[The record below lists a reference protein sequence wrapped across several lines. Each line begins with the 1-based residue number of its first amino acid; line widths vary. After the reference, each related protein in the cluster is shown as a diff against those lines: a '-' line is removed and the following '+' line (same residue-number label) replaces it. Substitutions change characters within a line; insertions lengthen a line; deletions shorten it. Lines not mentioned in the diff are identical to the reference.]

1 MSRAERRHRAES
13 DAHLIHGSSER
24 GCCHRLKIKLSPP
37 MSIWETSILISGVY
51 WRWILVPLAAGI
63 CAAGQAD
70 RTVETV
76 LPALSYGASCW
87 SSIDLQNL
95 GDRPVVADVE
105 AHRSTGALVALVGHE
120 GMTVRLN
127 PGVRVS
133 YRAAI
138 DDETSGAWM
147 KIRER
152 ITSAALSPILAV
164 SGKTECVAANELR
177 TAVREVAYP
186 MRNPWYSTDV
196 AGTSAGEEISLINTS
211 ERAVLASICY
221 SSGTL
226 VSVPAPAD
234 PAELVPLC
242 STAFDAQIPPF
253 GSRQFPVEHEGNS
266 HFSLKTRGEAVVLQM
281 LRRVEARVN
290 LYSVDSTIVFGGE
303 AQR

>member
-1 MSRAERRHRAES
+1 MSCQIVSRCTVLFHMVT
-13 DAHLIHGSSER
+13 GK
-24 GCCHRLKIKLSPP
+24 LKIKFPLP
-37 MSIWETSILISGVY
+37 MSTWETSTVILVVH
-51 WRWILVPLAAGI
+51 WRWILLSLLVVV
-63 CAAGQAD
+63 CAAGQPD

-105 AHRSTGALVALVGHE
+105 AHRSTGALVALVGHD
-120 GMTVRLN
+120 GITVRLK
-127 PGVRVS
+127 PGERVS

-138 DDETSGAWM
+138 DDETTGAWV
-147 KIRER
+147 KVREP
-152 ITSAALSPILAV
+152 IASTALSPIIAV

-177 TAVREVAYP
+177 TSSREVAYP
-186 MRNPWYSTDV
+186 MRNPWYSGDV
-196 AGTSAGEEISLINTS
+196 AGTGAGEEVSLINTT
-211 ERAVLASICY
+211 ERAVLASVCY

-226 VSVPAPAD
+226 VSVPTQAH

-242 STAFDAQIPPF
+242 STAFDVQIPPF
-253 GSRQFPVEHEGNS
+253 GSRQFPVEHDGNS

-303 AQR
+303 APR